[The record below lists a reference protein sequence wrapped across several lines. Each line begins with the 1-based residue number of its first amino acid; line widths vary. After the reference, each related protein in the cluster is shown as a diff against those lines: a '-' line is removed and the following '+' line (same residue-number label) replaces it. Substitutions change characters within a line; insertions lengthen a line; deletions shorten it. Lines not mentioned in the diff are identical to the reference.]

1 MARANFGAVLQR
13 KSIAMAP
20 AIVGSRELST
30 HDRRPQTP
38 DILGPA
44 MPPATDTTPE
54 ADAMQFAVY
63 RRMSD
68 ARRLELS
75 LQMSD
80 EARLITAAG
89 IRAHHPEYTAE
100 HVEDALRLMLLGP
113 RLFHLAWPDKPLL
126 SP

>member
-1 MARANFGAVLQR
+1 
-13 KSIAMAP
+13 
-20 AIVGSRELST
+20 
-30 HDRRPQTP
+30 
-38 DILGPA
+38 
-44 MPPATDTTPE
+44 MPSATDTTPE
-54 ADAMQFAVY
+54 ADAVQFAIY

-89 IRAHHPEYTAE
+89 IRAHHPEYTDA

-113 RLFHLAWPDKPLL
+113 HLFHIAWPEKPLL

>member
-1 MARANFGAVLQR
+1 
-13 KSIAMAP
+13 
-20 AIVGSRELST
+20 
-30 HDRRPQTP
+30 
-38 DILGPA
+38 
-44 MPPATDTTPE
+44 
-54 ADAMQFAVY
+54 MQFAIY

-68 ARRLELS
+68 ARRLELT

-89 IRAHHPEYTAE
+89 IRAHHPEYTDE

-113 RLFHLAWPDKPLL
+113 HLFHMAWPDKPLL

>member
-1 MARANFGAVLQR
+1 
-13 KSIAMAP
+13 
-20 AIVGSRELST
+20 
-30 HDRRPQTP
+30 
-38 DILGPA
+38 
-44 MPPATDTTPE
+44 MPPDADTTPE
-54 ADAMQFAVY
+54 ADAVQFAVY

-68 ARRLELS
+68 ARRLELA

-89 IRAHHPEYTAE
+89 IRAHHPEYTDV

-113 RLFHLAWPDKPLL
+113 HLFHMAWPDKPLL